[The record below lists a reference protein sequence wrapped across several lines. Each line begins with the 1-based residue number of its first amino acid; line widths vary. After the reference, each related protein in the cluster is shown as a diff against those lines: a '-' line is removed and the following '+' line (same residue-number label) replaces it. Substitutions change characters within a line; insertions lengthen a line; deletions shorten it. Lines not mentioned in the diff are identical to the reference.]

1 MAKTVYLHIGSGKA
15 GSSALQYFF
24 DQNTEVFAR
33 KGYAYPPPLISEEM
47 KRLTARNQYHI
58 GNGWGLIRP
67 NPQFS
72 EDELEEFRQGID
84 CNQSLVFSSEHLVHS
99 SQRNLEDIRK
109 DFEGYCFKIIYYI
122 RRIDSA
128 FQSALNNQIQL
139 GNISFSPDRFDEVA
153 DRLLRA
159 FPTFGHLNRFREV
172 FGRESIVIR
181 PYEKGQFSGG
191 TIFSDF
197 LSILGLDI
205 EDGFVVPEQRINPSL
220 PKEYLEIRR
229 VLADP
234 ALIDNKPAQQAFSA
248 ALFELAH
255 EGGPSKGKAAADLIS
270 PAQKLRLIERYHP
283 FYEHVAREYLGR
295 SDGRLFYD
303 PLPDPAV
310 SWEYDGTMS
319 LEKVVLLFGKLFAK
333 QLARTDPQGS
343 GK

>member
-1 MAKTVYLHIGSGKA
+1 MTKTVFLHIGSGKA
-15 GSSALQYFF
+15 GSSVLQKFF
-24 DQNTEVFAR
+24 DLNSGVFET
-33 KGYAYPPPLISEEM
+33 KGFSYPPALISEEM
-47 KRLTARNQYHI
+47 KRQMSGNQCYF
-58 GNGWGLIRP
+58 GNGWGLINP
-67 NPQFS
+67 NPRFS
-72 EDELEEFRQGID
+72 DVETANFKKDID
-84 CNQSLVFSSEHLVHS
+84 RTKSLVFSSEQLLHAS
-99 SQRNLEDIRK
+99 ADNLEEIRREFDGL
-109 DFEGYCFKIIYYI
+109 DFRVVYYI

-128 FQSALNNQIQL
+128 FQSALNNQIKL

-181 PYEKGQFSGG
+181 PYEKGQFAGG

-205 EDGFVVPEQRINPSL
+205 EDGFVVPGQRINPSL

-234 ALIDNKPAQQAFSA
+234 ALIGNKPAQQAFSA
-248 ALFELAH
+248 ALFEMAY
-255 EGGPSKGKAAADLIS
+255 GDGPSKAEGTADLIS
-270 PAQKLRLIERYHP
+270 PVQKLELVERYRP

-303 PLPDPAV
+303 PLPDPSV
-310 SWEYDGTMS
+310 SWEFDGTMS
-319 LEKVVLLFGKLFAK
+319 LENVVRLFGKLFAEHFT
-333 QLARTDPQGS
+333 RTDPQGS
-343 GK
+343 GN